1 MASFSTRFYF
11 TTSEITKLVV
21 RNLSGVDYTFT
32 QSGVAQQIEGTLGDI
47 LTVTATV
54 IDGYKIKSVVNGT
67 VVDKTHFTI
76 PLGTEVF
83 SVNSAEDLPIL
94 ATPSNV
100 VINGTILTFD
110 EVANATS
117 YEVFVDNVSIGEYV
131 PVLSG
136 YRLSFWG
143 HDEYSWDT
151 DTIAYIKFNG
161 IATSTDYDWKAYT
174 KNLFSYVKDKNG
186 NDVSFPIDLY
196 NITNVNIYL
205 EQGRIQLLSQIFDTI
220 GNHNIVL
227 STNEENADI
236 RMAAY
241 D

>member
-32 QSGVAQQIEGTLGDI
+32 QSGVAQQIEGTVGDI

-54 IDGYKIKSVVNGT
+54 IDGYKIKSVINGT

-94 ATPSNV
+94 ATPSNLA
-100 VINGTILTFD
+100 INNNILTFD

-117 YEVFVDNVSIGEYV
+117 YEVFVDNVSIGTVEGAV
-131 PVLSG
+131 TDELAGTWVFNE
-136 YRLSFWG
+136 RLNTTTLETTSVNFTSNG
-143 HDEYSWDT
+143 KTCSSITRVYS
-151 DTIAYIKFNG
+151 AGPF
-161 IATSTDYDWKAYT
+161 TSDAM
-174 KNLFSYVKDKNG
+174 
-186 NDVSFPIDLY
+186 LY
-196 NITNVNIYL
+196 NFDGLDRQVYDSNYWANAGYKTITITSKLSEVTN
-205 EQGRIQLLSQIFDTI
+205 GDTLLAWLQA
-220 GNHNIVL
+220 
-227 STNEENADI
+227 NAVKQ
-236 RMAAY
+236 
-241 D
+241 